1 MMFSRCPHP
10 HATPHTPA
18 PGPPAEILVVDD
30 TPANIDVLI
39 DMLGDGEFEVMVA
52 TSGAQALDVVA
63 AHRPDLMLL
72 DVRMPGMDGFE
83 TYRRLRAMEELASL
97 PVLFVTAEGGAEMA
111 AQGSALGGIDYVTK
125 PFRKEVLLALI
136 RSHMRR

>member
-1 MMFSRCPHP
+1 MMSS
-10 HATPHTPA
+10 ATPTPA
-18 PGPPAEILVVDD
+18 PGAPARVLVVDD
-30 TPANIDVLI
+30 TPANIDVII
-39 DMLGDGEFEVMVA
+39 DMLDGEEFEVMVA

-97 PVLFVTAEGGAEMA
+97 PVLFVTAEGDAEMA
-111 AQGSALGGIDYVTK
+111 AQDSALGGIDYVTK
-125 PFRKEVLLALI
+125 PFRKEVLMALI
-136 RSHMRR
+136 RSHLRR

>member
-1 MMFSRCPHP
+1 
-10 HATPHTPA
+10 
-18 PGPPAEILVVDD
+18 
-30 TPANIDVLI
+30 
-39 DMLGDGEFEVMVA
+39 MLADEFEVMMA
-52 TSGAQALDVVA
+52 TSGAQALKVVA

-97 PVLFVTAEGGAEMA
+97 PVLFVTAEWDAEMA
-111 AQGSALGGIDYVTK
+111 AQASALGGIDYVTK

-136 RSHMRR
+136 RSHLRR